1 MLISE
6 VLGQNLLCRAAVG
19 IREDNTY
26 RAWYQIRM
34 RDTSSKR
41 YRLVENGKQKQR
53 AGQEQVCG
61 LGTGRVPHAKG
72 SFGFSDG
79 GGGRFWIDV
88 QGSSS
93 LSQCPVENATA
104 LTTLFAVGKAT
115 IKYVPSRSEV

>member
-1 MLISE
+1 
-6 VLGQNLLCRAAVG
+6 
-19 IREDNTY
+19 
-26 RAWYQIRM
+26 M

-41 YRLVENGKQKQR
+41 YSLVENGKQKQR

-79 GGGRFWIDV
+79 GGGRFWMDV

-93 LSQCPVENATA
+93 FSQCPMENATA
-104 LTTLFAVGKAT
+104 LTTLFAVGKAM
-115 IKYVPSRSEV
+115 IKYAPSRSEVWKGRTLMCFPCG